1 MQQTT
6 ALEHRQQQTISPRLQ
21 HAVRL
26 LQMSSLE
33 YAQSLADA
41 ASRNPFLD
49 QDDTEP
55 DATPGANP
63 ADGALAG
70 PGTLFEADN
79 HALVDGNQAGDGL
92 DEFASAPAAAAT
104 EAEGFEAPYNEGGS
118 DMDAEREPWVADGS
132 QTERRNDG
140 TAASALDLVPALP
153 GLRAHLHGQ
162 LNLLTLPE
170 RDLALAC
177 AVVESL
183 DDDGYLRQP
192 LDEIVEGSGLEPPPS
207 EDECRIAL
215 RRVQS
220 LDPAGVGARTVAEC
234 LLLQIPGIE
243 DEAERALARRIV
255 SDHLQC
261 LAAKDMHRL
270 ARLLERPMPEVQA
283 ACDRIRRLDPHP
295 GWRFDASQTHYIA
308 PDVVVKRVRGQWTAM
323 LNPAVVPRLRMNK
336 VYAEMF
342 QRHRN
347 GSNAEL
353 SAHLQE
359 ARWTLRNIEQRFST
373 ILSVAQAILRRQH
386 RFFDLGA
393 LAMKPL
399 CLKEIAKEVGLH
411 ESTVSRVTNN
421 KYMATPLGVFEL
433 KYFFSRPMAI
443 TEGRAFSATAIR
455 ELIKDMI
462 AAEDANAPL
471 SDAQIARLL
480 ARQGLEVARRTVTKY
495 RQALKIEAVERRRAV

>member
-6 ALEHRQQQTISPRLQ
+6 TLEHRQQQTISPRLQ

-33 YAQSLADA
+33 YAQSLNDA
-41 ASRNPFLD
+41 LSRNPFLESD
-49 QDDTEP
+49 EADAEEP
-55 DATPGANP
+55 QRPTGQLAEGAQSSAIDGEATPSMEMNGSDL
-63 ADGALAG
+63 DG
-70 PGTLFEADN
+70 F
-79 HALVDGNQAGDGL
+79 AGDHEVA
-92 DEFASAPAAAAT
+92 DAPAEPYDNGYADTAT
-104 EAEGFEAPYNEGGS
+104 DS
-118 DMDAEREPWVADGS
+118 DREPWVADGV
-132 QTERRNDG
+132 QTERRSDG
-140 TAASALDLVPALP
+140 VTASALDLVPAQP

-162 LNLLTLPE
+162 LNLLPLPE
-170 RDLALAC
+170 RDLALAK

-183 DDDGYLRQP
+183 EDDGYLRQP
-192 LDEIVEGSGLEPPPS
+192 LEDVTEDSGLEPPPS
-207 EDECRIAL
+207 EDEIRIAL

-220 LDPAGVGARTVAEC
+220 LDPAGVGARSVAEC

-243 DEAERALARRIV
+243 DVHEQALARRIV
-255 SDHLQC
+255 SEHLDC
-261 LAAKDMHRL
+261 LAAKDIQRL
-270 ARLLERPMPEVQA
+270 SRLLDVPLAQVQA

-295 GWRFDASQTHYIA
+295 GWRFDASHTHFIA
-308 PDVVVKRVRGQWTAM
+308 PDIVVRKVRGEWTAM

-359 ARWTLRNIEQRFST
+359 ARWTLRNIEQRFAT
-373 ILSVAQAILRRQH
+373 ILSVAQAIIRRQR

-399 CLKEIAKEVGLH
+399 CLKEIANEVGLH

-433 KYFFSRPMAI
+433 KYFFSRPMAA

-462 AAEDANAPL
+462 AAEEPTNPL

-495 RQALKIEAVERRRAV
+495 RQALRIEAVERRRAV

>member
-6 ALEHRQQQTISPRLQ
+6 TLEHRQQQTISPRLQ

-33 YAQSLADA
+33 YAQSLNDA
-41 ASRNPFLD
+41 LSRNPFL
-49 QDDTEP
+49 EP
-55 DATPGANP
+55 DEPDTDEPQRPAEAGVGDGGAASLALDGESPPHLDMNAGP
-63 ADGALAG
+63 LDEPAEAPVQPYDDGYADASADG
-70 PGTLFEADN
+70 
-79 HALVDGNQAGDGL
+79 
-92 DEFASAPAAAAT
+92 
-104 EAEGFEAPYNEGGS
+104 
-118 DMDAEREPWVADGS
+118 EREPWVADGTPS
-132 QTERRNDG
+132 ERRSDSA
-140 TAASALDLVPALP
+140 TASALDLVPAQP

-162 LNLLTLPE
+162 LNLLPLPE
-170 RDLALAC
+170 RDLALAK

-192 LDEIVEGSGLEPPPS
+192 LDELTADSGLEPPPS
-207 EDECRIAL
+207 DDECRIAL

-220 LDPAGVGARTVAEC
+220 LDPAGVGARSVAEC

-243 DEAERALARRIV
+243 DPHEQALARRIV
-255 SDHLQC
+255 SEHLDC
-261 LAAKDMHRL
+261 LAAKDMQRL
-270 ARLLERPMPEVQA
+270 SRLLDCPLPQVQA

-295 GWRFDASQTHYIA
+295 GWKFDAAQTHYIA
-308 PDVVVKRVRGQWTAM
+308 PDIVVRKVRGEWTAT

-359 ARWTLRNIEQRFST
+359 ARWTLRNIEQRFAT
-373 ILSVAQAILRRQH
+373 ILSVAQAIIRRQR

-399 CLKEIAKEVGLH
+399 CLKEIANEVGLH

-433 KYFFSRPMAI
+433 KYFFSRPMAA

-462 AAEDANAPL
+462 ASESPSAPL

-495 RQALKIEAVERRRAV
+495 RQALRIEAVERRRAGAA

>member
-6 ALEHRQQQTISPRLQ
+6 TLEHRQQQTISPRLQ

-33 YAQSLADA
+33 YAQSLNDA
-41 ASRNPFLD
+41 LSRNPFLESD
-49 QDDTEP
+49 EP
-55 DATPGANP
+55 DADDPRPAPGAQAGEP
-63 ADGALAG
+63 QTGVQELAGGPAGESLVMESSALDGYASVSADGAPPSDAFDDAG
-70 PGTLFEADN
+70 FAD
-79 HALVDGNQAGDGL
+79 
-92 DEFASAPAAAAT
+92 ASADADRDSWIADSTRP
-104 EAEGFEAPYNEGGS
+104 EQRGEGS
-118 DMDAEREPWVADGS
+118 
-132 QTERRNDG
+132 TL
-140 TAASALDLVPALP
+140 SALDLVPAQP

-162 LNLLTLPE
+162 LNLLPLPE
-170 RDLALAC
+170 RDLALAK

-183 DDDGYLRQP
+183 DDDGYLRLP
-192 LDEIVEGSGLEPPPS
+192 LEDLMEDDNGLEPPPS
-207 EDECRIAL
+207 DDECRIAL
-215 RRVQS
+215 CRVQS
-220 LDPAGVGARTVAEC
+220 LDPAGVGARNVAEC
-234 LLLQIPGIE
+234 LLLQMGGIE
-243 DEAERALARRIV
+243 DPGEQALARRIV
-255 SDHLQC
+255 GDHLDC

-270 ARLLERPMPEVQA
+270 ARLTGCTLPQVMT

-295 GWRFDASQTHYIA
+295 GWRFDASQTHFIS
-308 PDVVVKRVRGQWTAM
+308 PDVLVRKVRGQWTAS
-323 LNPAVVPRLRMNK
+323 LNPAVVPRLRVNQ
-336 VYAEMF
+336 VYADMF

-373 ILSVAQAILRRQH
+373 ILSVAQAIIGRQR

-399 CLKEIAKEVGLH
+399 CLKEIAAEVGLH

-421 KYMATPLGVFEL
+421 KYMATPMGVFEL
-433 KYFFSRPMAI
+433 KYFFSRPMAA

-455 ELIKDMI
+455 ELVKDMI
-462 AAEDANAPL
+462 AAEDAASPL
-471 SDAQIARLL
+471 SDAEIARLL

-495 RQALKIEAVERRRAV
+495 RQALRIEAVERRRAA

>member
-6 ALEHRQQQTISPRLQ
+6 TLEHRQQQTISPRLQ

-33 YAQSLADA
+33 YAQSLNDA
-41 ASRNPFLD
+41 LSRNPFLESD
-49 QDDTEP
+49 EP
-55 DATPGANP
+55 DADDPRPSPGA
-63 ADGALAG
+63 
-70 PGTLFEADN
+70 
-79 HALVDGNQAGDGL
+79 QAGDPQSGAQEL
-92 DEFASAPAAAAT
+92 AGGPAGESLVMEAAAMDGYAGEGADDRSPPESFDDADASGDT
-104 EAEGFEAPYNEGGS
+104 ERDS
-118 DMDAEREPWVADGS
+118 WVADSTRPEQRGEGS
-132 QTERRNDG
+132 TL
-140 TAASALDLVPALP
+140 SALDLVPAQP

-162 LNLLTLPE
+162 LNLLPLPE
-170 RDLALAC
+170 RDLALAK

-192 LDEIVEGSGLEPPPS
+192 LEDLMEDSGLEPPPS

-215 RRVQS
+215 CRVQS
-220 LDPAGVGARTVAEC
+220 LDPAGVGARSVAEC

-243 DEAERALARRIV
+243 DPDEQALARRIV
-255 SDHLQC
+255 SDHLDC
-261 LAAKDMHRL
+261 LAAKDMQRL
-270 ARLLERPMPEVQA
+270 TRLLGSTLPQVMA

-295 GWRFDASQTHYIA
+295 GWKFDASQAHYIS
-308 PDVVVKRVRGQWTAM
+308 PDILVKKVRGQWTAT
-323 LNPAVVPRLRMNK
+323 LNPAVVPRLRVNQ

-342 QRHRN
+342 QRHRQGN
-347 GSNAEL
+347 NAEL

-373 ILSVAQAILRRQH
+373 ILSVAQAIIGRQR

-399 CLKEIAKEVGLH
+399 CLKEIAAEVGLH

-421 KYMATPLGVFEL
+421 KYMATPMGVFEL
-433 KYFFSRPMAI
+433 KYFFSRPMAA

-462 AAEDANAPL
+462 AAEDAASPL
-471 SDAQIARLL
+471 SDAEIARLL

-495 RQALKIEAVERRRAV
+495 RQALRIEAVERRRAA

>member
-6 ALEHRQQQTISPRLQ
+6 TLEHRQQQTISPRLQ

-33 YAQSLADA
+33 YAQSLNDA
-41 ASRNPFLD
+41 ISRNPFL
-49 QDDTEP
+49 EP
-55 DATPGANP
+55 DEPDNEAQNP
-63 ADGALAG
+63 A
-70 PGTLFEADN
+70 
-79 HALVDGNQAGDGL
+79 
-92 DEFASAPAAAAT
+92 ASADDPGSHLQEQASEVGLPPLHTDAIGPDDFSSAEEPA
-104 EAEGFEAPYNEGGS
+104 EQDGGRFDEPYA
-118 DMDAEREPWVADGS
+118 DAGADGEREPWVADGT
-132 QTERRNDG
+132 QTERRG
-140 TAASALDLVPALP
+140 EGSSLSALDLVPAQP

-162 LNLLTLPE
+162 LNLLPLPE
-170 RDLALAC
+170 RDLALAK

-192 LDEIVEGSGLEPPPS
+192 LEDLMEDSGLEPPPS

-215 RRVQS
+215 CRVQS
-220 LDPAGVGARTVAEC
+220 LDPAGVGARSVAEC

-243 DEAERALARRIV
+243 DPDEQSLARRIV
-255 SDHLQC
+255 SDHLDC

-270 ARLLERPMPEVQA
+270 TRLLGSTLPQVMA

-295 GWRFDASQTHYIA
+295 GWRFDASQAHYIS
-308 PDVVVKRVRGQWTAM
+308 PDILVKKVRGQWTAT
-323 LNPAVVPRLRMNK
+323 LNPAVVPRLRVNQ

-342 QRHRN
+342 QRHRQGN
-347 GSNAEL
+347 NAEL

-373 ILSVAQAILRRQH
+373 ILSVAQAIIGRQR

-399 CLKEIAKEVGLH
+399 CLKEIAAEVGLH

-421 KYMATPLGVFEL
+421 KYMATPMGVFEL
-433 KYFFSRPMAI
+433 KYFFSRPMAA

-462 AAEDANAPL
+462 AAEDAASPL
-471 SDAQIARLL
+471 SDAEIARLL

-495 RQALKIEAVERRRAV
+495 RQALRIEAVERRRAA